1 MTSAIRFAVALAAL
15 AVVTAAPAFAADP
28 TPAGAVTRETADA
41 NGGLGMG
48 AGIGAGLTIVGAGI
62 GIGLIGWGAMGGI
75 ARQPEATG
83 KIQVNMIVMAALVEG
98 AAIISLLVICYA
110 LVGKIPDLVK

>member
-1 MTSAIRFAVALAAL
+1 MSKLMSKAMLLAMAAMAAFPALAAAQETAQGPSIGKGL
-15 AVVTAAPAFAADP
+15 AVL
-28 TPAGAVTRETADA
+28 
-41 NGGLGMG
+41 GGGM
-48 AGIGAGLTIVGAGI
+48 ALVGGGI
-62 GIGLIGWGAMGGI
+62 GIGLVGKGAVEAI

-110 LVGKIPDLVK
+110 LVGKVPG